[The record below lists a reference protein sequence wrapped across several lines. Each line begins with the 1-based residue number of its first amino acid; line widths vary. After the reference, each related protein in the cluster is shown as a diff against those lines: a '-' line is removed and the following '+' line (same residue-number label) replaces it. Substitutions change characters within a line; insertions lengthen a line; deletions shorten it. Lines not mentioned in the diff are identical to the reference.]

1 MKNSINQFVRSCGL
15 RTWGRRGGRN
25 KKGEKVYVPSL
36 DHFVPFNCCKCTV
49 INPGNFFVSFT
60 AIKCVCQP
68 PILIFFFY
76 RPKRLDYEQSPIFP
90 QGRQRERNASERQK
104 SLLAREARRGGPFL
118 AWGDCH
124 ARLRFARSTIPEE
137 KWGTTCSLETTYEI
151 HTLSHSRSLKRFSF
165 QARVSP
171 FWRLQG
177 VSPGAYAS
185 VQ

>member
-15 RTWGRRGGRN
+15 RTWGRRGGRK

-68 PILIFFFY
+68 PILIFFY

-90 QGRQRERNASERQK
+90 QGWQSKRNASARQK
-104 SLLAREARRGGPFL
+104 SLHARRRDAVSLFSRGVIVTRACVLL
-118 AWGDCH
+118 ALLSRGEMGDY
-124 ARLRFARSTIPEE
+124 LQ
-137 KWGTTCSLETTYEI
+137 
-151 HTLSHSRSLKRFSF
+151 SRNDL
-165 QARVSP
+165 
-171 FWRLQG
+171 
-177 VSPGAYAS
+177 
-185 VQ
+185 